1 MSILTKIAIVVMVVL
16 VLIATAIFVNLTTQ
30 STNWK
35 TAYQR
40 EKEHRQAAIQ
50 TAREKAMALAKN
62 LQASEL
68 EAAGQNQAIASLRSE
83 RNSLQSQLNEAQSK
97 LAAAQAD
104 ASQSKTRVGELTAAV
119 QGEIKTRE
127 KLATTLENTV
137 EDLENK
143 VVQNNQ
149 LQAQLAKMQT
159 DVEGLTQMNKNRLSD
174 IRDLRETVA
183 RQNELIKD
191 LRAGRVAATAGA
203 EGSQAPAGMEK
214 VLGEI
219 TAIQDG
225 VASIDIGKANGVDK
239 GMRLIVYRGGNF
251 VGYLNISNVTT
262 NQAAGLITLSEMDPQ
277 VGDSVT
283 NRLAR

>member
-40 EKEHRQAAIQ
+40 EKEHRQAAVQ

-62 LQASEL
+62 LQANEL
-68 EAAGQNQAIASLRSE
+68 EDAGQNQTISSLRSE
-83 RNSLQSQLNEAQSK
+83 RNSLQSQLNEVQK
-97 LAAAQAD
+97 NLAAAQAD
-104 ASQSKTRVGELTAAV
+104 ASQCKTRVAELTAAV
-119 QGEIKTRE
+119 QGEINTRE

-137 EDLENK
+137 EDLESK
-143 VVQNNQ
+143 VVQNNR

-159 DVEGLTQMNKNRLSD
+159 DVEGLTQMNKNRLAD
-174 IRDLRETVA
+174 IRDLRETIA
-183 RQNELIKD
+183 RQNEMIKD
-191 LRAGRVAATAGA
+191 LRAGRGVATAGA
-203 EGSQAPAGMEK
+203 DGSQAPAGAEK

-239 GMRLIVYRGGNF
+239 GMRLIVYRGGSF

-277 VGDSVT
+277 IGDSVT